1 MGDRSPIINK
11 DEDMGPR
18 YKRSE
23 REGAL
28 SETRRKLMEAAVAE
42 FARAGYNG
50 AKVDRISQAAGFA
63 KGTIYNHF
71 ESKRALMFALIDD
84 TAAMHLD
91 FIAGRVLVEED
102 TESRLE
108 RFFEAGFEFVTQYLA
123 RGRVMINVLF
133 GPDSE
138 FKQSLYQAYGPMFD
152 LVREEILV
160 VGIEQL
166 KYRQVDVGLTT
177 GLLMTMYLG
186 VASGADD
193 DGVIWFEASQ
203 LADFVARALRK

>member
-1 MGDRSPIINK
+1 
-11 DEDMGPR
+11 
-18 YKRSE
+18 
-23 REGAL
+23 
-28 SETRRKLMEAAVAE
+28 MEAAVAE

>member
-28 SETRRKLMEAAVAE
+28 SETR
-42 FARAGYNG
+42 GYNG

-152 LVREEILV
+152 LVHVFGR
-160 VGIEQL
+160 
-166 KYRQVDVGLTT
+166 R
-177 GLLMTMYLG
+177 
-186 VASGADD
+186 
-193 DGVIWFEASQ
+193 
-203 LADFVARALRK
+203 LRR